1 MSQYLFISI
10 VAFRQRIS
18 PHYSRVQSSSIKSGG
33 TDSSGLPSASSKP
46 SNRPATASAATAAA
60 PPAVN
65 AGEVAFKDYVLAP
78 DVVYEP
84 PSTSADSLSCQN
96 ADEGEGIADFLDSA
110 W

>member
-10 VAFRQRIS
+10 VAFCQRIS

-33 TDSSGLPSASSKP
+33 TDCSGLPSASSKP
-46 SNRPATASAATAAA
+46 SNRPATASAATAA

-96 ADEGEGIADFLDSA
+96 TDEGEGITDFLDSA